1 MFSWF
6 CWIRKLCLHQN
17 ATAETSAQ
25 YYSTSAKPNKN
36 DISKATRAR
45 SQKVTKAKQAAKA
58 TQAGE
63 NTHTHTHTHTH
74 TKATKQDPHARQKTE
89 NSSLKNQWLS
99 FMICCINLL
108 CHVADAMILCVEH
121 DPAKLQM
128 MGGFGKRPPWTWLIH
143 YIHWNPMYH
152 WLVVSLLFYITE
164 FMLYNCFT
172 FTSFCR
178 FIKVTTAS
186 IDPTACYTILS
197 LRIWH
202 SALVALVLHALPY
215 DFLFRNLTKLP
226 FVYRLLLFLRLFL
239 CIHLHHDF
247 Q

>member
-1 MFSWF
+1 
-6 CWIRKLCLHQN
+6 
-17 ATAETSAQ
+17 
-25 YYSTSAKPNKN
+25 
-36 DISKATRAR
+36 
-45 SQKVTKAKQAAKA
+45 
-58 TQAGE
+58 
-63 NTHTHTHTHTH
+63 
-74 TKATKQDPHARQKTE
+74 
-89 NSSLKNQWLS
+89 
-99 FMICCINLL
+99 MICCINLL

-186 IDPTACYTILS
+186 IDPTACYTILES
-197 LRIWH
+197 DTQHWWH
-202 SALVALVLHALPY
+202 WFYTLYPMTCYSNPCNCMC
-215 DFLFRNLTKLP
+215 DRRPTTSENLTKLP

>member
-6 CWIRKLCLHQN
+6 CWIRKLCLHQK
-17 ATAETSAQ
+17 ATAETSAK
-25 YYSTSAKPNKN
+25 YYSIILRQQSQTRTTYQSHESQESKSHKSQTSRK
-36 DISKATRAR
+36 S
-45 SQKVTKAKQAAKA
+45 
-58 TQAGE
+58 
-63 NTHTHTHTHTH
+63 HTSGRKHTHTH
-74 TKATKQDPHARQKTE
+74 TKATKQDPHARQKNRSE

-215 DFLFRNLTKLP
+215 DFLFQP
-226 FVYRLLLFLRLFL
+226 MQ
-239 CIHLHHDF
+239 LHVR
-247 Q
+247 